1 MKKTLQFLAAAAV
14 LTGMG
19 ISCADLDDIRN
30 RMDELDGR
38 ITALE
43 TVTTNLNGNIEAIQA
58 LYQGSTINSVT
69 ESNGVWTIVL
79 SNGDELTL
87 TQGSIGVGNP
97 PVMSVDKD
105 GYWMVDYDGAGG
117 DSPSYIMNEENKV
130 KATGT
135 DGKTPQIGVDAD
147 GYWTVSYDGG
157 TTPSRING
165 TDGQPVK
172 AIPDGGIQD
181 PYFADVRLDGGQFKV
196 TLRSGEELV
205 VPVISDFLCSIE
217 ADGMQQFSSAQSKTY
232 TVNIK
237 GVKSTIITAPAGWTA
252 VLSEPVQEKAI
263 LTVTAPTL
271 VKSAIADSRS
281 DVSILAFSDQNL
293 ATIAKLSVSLSDAP
307 VVINPAASVTAGT
320 ATENTLSY
328 AIVLSDADA
337 WKYIHAKKGETAPD
351 AEKIMTDGT
360 DGTGSSLT
368 IEGLDASTTYVLY
381 VLPVNGEKTG
391 NVASAENT
399 TLKRLVTSYYALYEA
414 GETITIDG
422 ISLSKSVN
430 GAATL
435 MGADGNIT
443 TNGIYF
449 LKEGVTAT
457 YTGTGAINSLA
468 VIGDKDGV
476 RSTFKTTD
484 NIFLKLRAN
493 IDVQYL
499 IFDNVIFDHTGAS
512 QYAMTVNNANEQFQ
526 NIIFNNCEIKPNASK
541 NVIYISDDTRS
552 IKNLSLIGCDYK
564 VTYAVPFL
572 ANSSKASAH
581 DTYTVKNCIFYGDGA
596 TAFSF
601 HRGNAAS
608 YENIVF
614 TNNTLVNVPAMDN
627 VFFNCGTITQGTVT
641 KNLLYM
647 GSDKTITSDQ
657 SILNSAKTPITGGN
671 IADNICYTGQTKSF
685 TAIYGGSEKW
695 FEGVTEITKLTEDPF
710 TGGTFDLTNG
720 QFIPGAAYATY
731 GATR

>member
-43 TVTTNLNGNIEAIQA
+43 TVTTNLNGNIEAMQA

-105 GYWMVDYDGAGG
+105 GYWMVSYDGGTTVSRING
-117 DSPSYIMNEENKV
+117 TDGQPV

-135 DGKTPQIGVDAD
+135 DGKTPQIGVDAE
-147 GYWTVSYDGG
+147 GYWTVSYDG

-165 TDGQPVK
+165 TNGPVK

-307 VVINPAASVTAGT
+307 VVINPTASVTAGT

-435 MGADGNIT
+435 MEADGNIT

-449 LKEGVTAT
+449 LKEGVT
-457 YTGTGAINSLA
+457 GSLVFNESPVKNLV
-468 VIGDKDGV
+468 VIGDKEGT
-476 RSTFKTTD
+476 RATLKTETNKYIRLNSKGD
-484 NIFLKLRAN
+484 NTGYVILHNL
-493 IDVQYL
+493 V
-499 IFDNVIFDHTGAS
+499 FDQSATSS
-512 QYAMTVNNANEQFQ
+512 QYAMTIYFNEAFPLFIFSDCKILQNSEKPIFYIANDSRSFADLR
-526 NIIFNNCEIKPNASK
+526 FVNCECYITSK
-541 NVIYISDDTRS
+541 NPIINVGDKSPKYG
-552 IKNLSLIGCDYK
+552 K
-564 VTYAVPFL
+564 
-572 ANSSKASAH
+572 
-581 DTYTVKNCIFYGDGA
+581 YTVKNCIFYGDGA

-641 KNLLYM
+641 KNILYM

-657 SILNSAKTPITGGN
+657 SILNSPKTPITGGD